1 MLIDTSL
8 EKLNISGAGSTRY
21 HFCYNKK
28 RKENIIIK
36 FLTLGVYC
44 FTSVQDIFRR
54 IFLSNLMAEI

>member
-8 EKLNISGAGSTRY
+8 EKLNSSGAGSTRY

-36 FLTLGVYC
+36 YLKMPLIYINF
-44 FTSVQDIFRR
+44 SKAR
-54 IFLSNLMAEI
+54 IN